1 MQHSNKMDKNVFSE
15 SNVDLCNSEPT
26 DGSNATNTNDRV
38 EAYVSIENDA
48 KSIELH
54 CIRSTA
60 TSIQDPDDPAAFEGS
75 EDVSK
80 WVDPK
85 DQSTVS
91 MVYLSLQSFTSQE
104 NSHSLQSIHS
114 MDSKKE

>member
-1 MQHSNKMDKNVFSE
+1 MQHIIKMDEKVFSE
-15 SNVDLCNSEPT
+15 SNVDLCNSEPI
-26 DGSNATNTNDRV
+26 DGSNAAPHDRV
-38 EAYVSIENDA
+38 EAIVSLENDT

-54 CIRSTA
+54 SIGSTA

-85 DQSTVS
+85 DQGTVS
-91 MVYLSLQSFTSQE
+91 MVYLSLQSFTSEE
-104 NSHSLQSIHS
+104 NIHSLQSFHS